1 MKKIALLILII
12 LSLPTLSWGGSITI
26 TNPVAGQQY
35 CLFKPQTINW
45 NISGPMA
52 DKVSIFLM
60 HPNGQSVKRT
70 LAINASNNGI
80 FPWDGGA
87 SNPGSY
93 IIKISASPTAQNPT
107 PVNAQTG
114 VFTLKN
120 CDLPDLQ
127 VGVIKVTPQN
137 PGEGQTVRFEGNVMN
152 YGKAPAQNP
161 VVVMRL
167 KRPGGLAD
175 KIYRQEMNVTLQK
188 NQGVTFVQNFP
199 VPKAGNYT
207 CEFSLDPA
215 DMIPELDN
223 NNNRKNWTFGVHAL
237 PDLIVCVDNDKRPPV
252 GGKRDIRAVVKNIGS
267 GNVSGMANTK
277 LRFYVKQKGTKTY
290 NIPPLAAGASHTIK
304 RRHSWGRSGTK
315 KISAKVIYNRNE
327 SNSHNN
333 DVQGS
338 YFVRLPHHDKY
349 AVGHPV
355 KCSTGETFRN
365 WQEFEQRY

>member
-1 MKKIALLILII
+1 MKKIALLLLVILT
-12 LSLPTLSWGGSITI
+12 LPTHSWSETLTI
-26 TNPVAGQQY
+26 TKPVAGQDY
-35 CLFKPQTINW
+35 CLHKPQLIRW
-45 NISGPMA
+45 NISGAMA
-52 DKVSIFLM
+52 NQVSIFLM

-70 LAINASNNGI
+70 LAVHAPNSGSYS
-80 FPWDGGA
+80 WDGGV
-87 SNPGSY
+87 SSPGNY
-93 IIKISASPTAQNPT
+93 IIKLTVSPSAQFPNP
-107 PVNAQTG
+107 VSGQSG
-114 VFTLKN
+114 VFTFKN
-120 CDLPDLQ
+120 CDQPDLQ

-152 YGKAPAQNP
+152 YGNAPAQNP
-161 VVVMRL
+161 VAVMRL

-207 CEFSLDPA
+207 CKFSVDPA
-215 DMIPELDN
+215 DMIPETN
-223 NNNRKNWTFGVHAL
+223 NHNNKKDWTFGVHGL
-237 PDLIVCVDNDKRPPV
+237 PDLIVCIDNDKRPPV

-267 GNVSGMANTK
+267 NVSGNSTTR

-290 NIPPLAAGASHTIK
+290 NIPPLAAGVSHTIK

-315 KISAKVIYNRNE
+315 KISAKVTYNRNE
-327 SNSHNN
+327 SSSGNN
-333 DVQGS
+333 HVQGS

-349 AVGHPV
+349 AVSHPV

>member
-1 MKKIALLILII
+1 MNKISLLLLII
-12 LSLPTLSWGGSITI
+12 LSLPAISWGGSITI
-26 TNPVAGQQY
+26 TNPIAGQEY
-35 CLFKPQTINW
+35 CLFKPQTIIW
-45 NISGPMA
+45 TKSGAMA
-52 DKVSIFLM
+52 NTVSIFLM

-70 LAINASNNGI
+70 LAMNAPNNGS
-80 FPWDGGA
+80 FSWDGGA
-87 SNPGSY
+87 SNPGNY
-93 IIKISASPTAQNPT
+93 IIKINVSPNAQNPT
-107 PVNAQTG
+107 PVSGQTG

-137 PGEGQTVRFEGNVMN
+137 PGAGQTVRFEGNVMN
-152 YGKAPAQNP
+152 YGNAPLQNP

-188 NQGVTFVQNFP
+188 NQGVTFVENFK
-199 VPKAGNYT
+199 VPRAGNYQ

-215 DMIPELDN
+215 DMIAELDN
-223 NNNRKNWTFGVHAL
+223 NNNRKNWTFGVHGT
-237 PDLIVCVDNDKRPPV
+237 PDLIVCIDNDKRPPV
-252 GGKRDIRAVVKNIGS
+252 GGKRNIRAVVKNIGS
-267 GNVSGMANTK
+267 GNVSGNATTK

-290 NIPPLAAGASHTIK
+290 NVPPLAAGASHTIN
-304 RRHSWGRSGTK
+304 RRHAWGRSGTK
-315 KISAKVIYNRNE
+315 KISARIIYNRNE
-327 SNSHNN
+327 SNGGNN
-333 DVQGS
+333 QVQGS

-349 AVGHPV
+349 AVTQPI